1 MAETNISTNGFG
13 LNIYRC
19 TNTESGHVY
28 AVDMQLQN
36 PKLRTILRAEQQ
48 PAVLYDTSRP
58 GTSTMWMGK
67 LFEVV

>member
-1 MAETNISTNGFG
+1 MGKIITIGPLLMEVTSS
-13 LNIYRC
+13 Y
-19 TNTESGHVY
+19 VY

-58 GTSTMWMGK
+58 GTSTTWMGK